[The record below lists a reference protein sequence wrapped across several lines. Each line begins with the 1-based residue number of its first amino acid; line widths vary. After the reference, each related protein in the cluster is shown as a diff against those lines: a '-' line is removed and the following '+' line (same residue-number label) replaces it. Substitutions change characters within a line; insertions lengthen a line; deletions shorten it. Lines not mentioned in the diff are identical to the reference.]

1 MIKPNLDTNVN
12 NKQIIVGDYTYGVP
26 KVLTWKGASNLR
38 VGKFCSISDEVEILL
53 GGEHW
58 HNFITSFP
66 LHHFLCGNALK
77 PANTKGDVVIGND
90 VWIGRG
96 VTILSGVTIGDG
108 AVIGARAVVAK
119 NVLPYAVVVGNPAR
133 HIKFRFTDEQIVELL
148 KIKWW
153 DWDYEK
159 IGEYAPLLES
169 GDINKFIKRAK
180 NEN

>member
-1 MIKPNLDTNVN
+1 MIKPDLNVSD
-12 NKQIIVGDYTYGVP
+12 KTVTVGAYTYGVP
-26 KVLTWKGASNLR
+26 TVLFWKETSHLKI
-38 VGKFCSISDEVEILL
+38 GKFCCISEKVEIFL

-66 LHHFLCGNALK
+66 LHHCLCGNALK
-77 PANTKGDVVIGND
+77 PANTKGDVIIGND

-119 NVLPYAVVVGNPAR
+119 NILPYAVVVGNPAR
-133 HIKFRFTDEQIVELL
+133 CVRFRFTDEQIAELL

-169 GDINKFIKRAK
+169 GDINEFIKRAK
-180 NEN
+180 K

>member
-26 KVLTWKGASNLR
+26 TVLTWKGASNLR
-38 VGKFCSISDEVEILL
+38 VGKFCSISDEVEIFL

-58 HNFITSFP
+58 HGFITSFP
-66 LHHFLCGNALK
+66 LHHCLCDDALK
-77 PANTKGDVVIGND
+77 PANTKGDITIGND

-108 AVIGARAVVAK
+108 AVIGARSVIAK
-119 NVLPYAVVVGNPAR
+119 DVLPYAIVVGNPAR
-133 HIKFRFTDEQIVELL
+133 CIRFRFTDEQIAELL

-153 DWDYEK
+153 DWDTEK
-159 IGEYAPLLES
+159 IAEYAPLLES
-169 GDINKFIKRAK
+169 VNIDKFIEGAK
-180 NEN
+180 ND